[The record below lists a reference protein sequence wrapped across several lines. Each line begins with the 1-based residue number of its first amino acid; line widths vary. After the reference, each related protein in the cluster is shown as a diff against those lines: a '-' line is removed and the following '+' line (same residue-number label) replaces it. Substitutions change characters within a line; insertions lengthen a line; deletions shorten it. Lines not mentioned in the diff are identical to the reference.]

1 MWKGSLSQ
9 SASRTRDTVGR
20 SVVIQALRRLTKSAY
35 NNLVA
40 TSSLQPG
47 QRLELD
53 ITTVAFGGD
62 GIGRV
67 DNFVIFV
74 PFVLE
79 GERVEVEIVEVKKR
93 FATADLVRVI
103 TSSPR
108 RVEPRCP
115 YYMNCAGC
123 QYQHV
128 DYPHQLELK
137 RSQIRDV
144 FERIGKIPNPPI
156 EAVVGSPRP
165 YHYRNKIVV
174 HGPGKPGF
182 WTMRGRSIVPVEQC
196 PISREE
202 INERLAEVS
211 RQDLENVHLTIRSN
225 SAGQVRCY
233 SESRK
238 NASEMLAPPGE
249 VGGASAPVAAVEE
262 IILGKTLHVPLGSFF
277 QVNREVIELALKY
290 ARDIF
295 AASGCKILVDA
306 YCGVGLFAL
315 MLADL
320 AGHVYGIE
328 EDTKAIK
335 AANDNA
341 ERLGLARYDF
351 YPGKTERLL
360 FYTLRQCRL
369 DETCLIFDPPRS
381 GCGKA
386 VLKTLREQKPR
397 KIIYVSCAPPM
408 LARDIK
414 ELLRFGYKLERVT
427 PFDMFP
433 QTAHCEAVAE
443 LTRL

>member
-1 MWKGSLSQ
+1 M
-9 SASRTRDTVGR
+9 T
-20 SVVIQALRRLTKSAY
+20 
-35 NNLVA
+35 
-40 TSSLQPG
+40 TSTLQPG

-67 DNFVIFV
+67 DNFVVFV
-74 PFVLE
+74 PFVVV
-79 GERVEVEIVEVKKR
+79 GERVEVEIVDVKR
-93 FATADLVRVI
+93 RYATADLVRVI
-103 TSSPR
+103 TPSPR

-123 QYQHV
+123 QYQHI

-144 FERIGKIPNPPI
+144 FQRIGKVPDPPI
-156 EAVVGSPRP
+156 ELVVGSPRE

-182 WTMRGRSIVPVEQC
+182 WTMRGRSIVSIEQC
-196 PISREE
+196 PIACEE
-202 INERLAEVS
+202 VNAKLAEVS
-211 RQDLENVHLTIRSN
+211 QQPLENVHLTIRCN
-225 SAGQVRCY
+225 SER
-233 SESRK
+233 
-238 NASEMLAPPGE
+238 E
-249 VGGASAPVAAVEE
+249 VWSYVETRRAVDELDE
-262 IILGKTLHVPLGSFF
+262 VEPTAETPTAQRLIAETILGKSLQVPLGSFF
-277 QVNREVIELALKY
+277 QVNREIIELAL
-290 ARDIF
+290 AHVREIF

-320 AGHVYGIE
+320 AKHVYGIE
-328 EDTKAIK
+328 EDAKAIK
-335 AANDNA
+335 AANENA
-341 ERLGLARYDF
+341 QRLGLEHFDF

-360 FYTLRQCRL
+360 FYTLRQCEPRSQNRGEL
-369 DETCLIFDPPRS
+369 DETCLILDPPRS
-381 GCGKA
+381 GCA
-386 VLKTLREQKPR
+386 PVVLKTLREQKPR
-397 KIIYVSCAPPM
+397 KIIYISCAPPM

-414 ELLRFGYKLERVT
+414 ELLKSGYKLERVT

-443 LTRL
+443 LTRI

>member
-1 MWKGSLSQ
+1 M
-9 SASRTRDTVGR
+9 T
-20 SVVIQALRRLTKSAY
+20 
-35 NNLVA
+35 A
-40 TSSLQPG
+40 TALQPG

-53 ITTVAFGGD
+53 ITTIAFGGD

-67 DNFVIFV
+67 DNFVVFV

-79 GERVEVEIVEVKKR
+79 GERVEVEIVEVKR
-93 FATADLVRVI
+93 RYATADLVRVV
-103 TSSPR
+103 TPSPC

-115 YYMNCAGC
+115 YYMKCAGC

-128 DYPHQLELK
+128 DYMHQLELK

-156 EAVVGSPRP
+156 EPVVGSPRE

-182 WTMRGRSIVPVEQC
+182 WTMRGRSIIAVEQC
-196 PISREE
+196 PIASEE
-202 INERLAEVS
+202 VNAKLAEVS
-211 RQDLENVHLTIRSN
+211 QQALENVHLTIRSN
-225 SAGQVRCY
+225 SGREVWTFIERRGIGASPVHLEENGQVG
-233 SESRK
+233 SLSRF
-238 NASEMLAPPGE
+238 A
-249 VGGASAPVAAVEE
+249 EE
-262 IILGKTLHVPLGSFF
+262 TILGKTLRVPPSSFF
-277 QVNREVIELALKY
+277 QVNRGVIELALEH
-290 ARDIF
+290 ARGAF
-295 AASGCKILVDA
+295 AASGCRILVDA

-320 AGHVYGIE
+320 AEHVYGIE
-328 EDTKAIK
+328 EDAKAIQ

-341 ERLGLARYDF
+341 LRLGLSRYDF

-360 FYTLRQCRL
+360 FYTLRQCNL
-369 DETCLIFDPPRS
+369 DNTCLILDPPRS
-381 GCGKA
+381 GCGKP

-443 LTRL
+443 LTRV

>member
-1 MWKGSLSQ
+1 M
-9 SASRTRDTVGR
+9 TT
-20 SVVIQALRRLTKSAY
+20 SV
-35 NNLVA
+35 
-40 TSSLQPG
+40 LQPG

-53 ITTVAFGGD
+53 IRTIAFGGD

-67 DNFVIFV
+67 DNFVVFV

-93 FATADLVRVI
+93 YATADLVRVI

-115 YYMNCAGC
+115 YYMKCAGC

-128 DYPHQLELK
+128 DYAHQLELK

-182 WTMRGRSIVPVEQC
+182 WTVRGRSIIPVEQC

-202 INERLAEVS
+202 INAKLAEVS
-211 RQDLENVHLTIRSN
+211 QQDLENVHLTIRAN
-225 SAGQVRCY
+225 S
-233 SESRK
+233 E
-238 NASEMLAPPGE
+238 GE
-249 VGGASAPVAAVEE
+249 VRTFVEGQARVGATSRSRPDDPSRPGGRSYEEGSGGITE

-277 QVNREVIELALKY
+277 QVNREVIELALKH
-290 ARDIF
+290 AREIF
-295 AASGCKILVDA
+295 VASGCKILVDA

-328 EDTKAIK
+328 DDTKAIK

-341 ERLGLARYDF
+341 QRLGLTGYDF

-360 FYTLRQCRL
+360 FYTLRQCKL
-369 DETCLIFDPPRS
+369 DETCLILDPPRS

-443 LTRL
+443 LRAPA

>member
-1 MWKGSLSQ
+1 ME
-9 SASRTRDTVGR
+9 TPT
-20 SVVIQALRRLTKSAY
+20 
-35 NNLVA
+35 
-40 TSSLQPG
+40 LQPG

-67 DNFVIFV
+67 DNFVVFV
-74 PFVLE
+74 PFVIE
-79 GERVEVEIVEVKKR
+79 GERVEVEIVEVKR
-93 FATADLVRVI
+93 RYATADLVRVI
-103 TSSPR
+103 TPSPR

-115 YYMNCAGC
+115 YYMTCAGC
-123 QYQHV
+123 QYQHI
-128 DYPHQLELK
+128 DYAHQLELK

-144 FERIGKIPNPPI
+144 FQRIGKIANPPI
-156 EAVVGSPRP
+156 EPVVGSPRD

-182 WTMRGRSIVPVEQC
+182 WTMRGRSIIGIEQC
-196 PISREE
+196 PIAREE
-202 INERLAEVS
+202 VNAKLAEVS
-211 RQDLENVHLTIRSN
+211 QQSLENVHVTIRTN
-225 SAGQVRCY
+225 SEHEVWSYTETRRVNVDPLDAE
-233 SESRK
+233 ES
-238 NASEMLAPPGE
+238 AEPM
-249 VGGASAPVAAVEE
+249 VVETITE
-262 IILGKTLHVPLGSFF
+262 TILGKTLHVPLGSFF
-277 QVNREVIELALKY
+277 QVNREVIELALQY
-290 ARDIF
+290 ARGIF

-320 AGHVYGIE
+320 AEHVYGIE
-328 EDTKAIK
+328 ADAKAIQ

-341 ERLGLARYDF
+341 QRLGLARYDF

-360 FYTLRQCRL
+360 FYTLRQCKL
-369 DETCLIFDPPRS
+369 DETCLILDPPRS
-381 GCGKA
+381 GCGPP

-414 ELLRFGYKLERVT
+414 QLTAQGYRLEQVT

-433 QTAHCEAVAE
+433 QTAHCEAIAE
-443 LTRL
+443 LTLVPAVTAA

>member
-1 MWKGSLSQ
+1 MTANVL
-9 SASRTRDTVGR
+9 
-20 SVVIQALRRLTKSAY
+20 QA
-35 NNLVA
+35 
-40 TSSLQPG
+40 G

-67 DNFVIFV
+67 DNFVVFV

-79 GERVEVEIVEVKKR
+79 GERVEVEIVDVKR
-93 FATADLVRVI
+93 RYAIADLVRVI
-103 TSSPR
+103 TPSPR
-108 RVEPRCP
+108 RVDPRCP
-115 YYMNCAGC
+115 YYAKCAGC
-123 QYQHV
+123 QYQHI
-128 DYPHQLELK
+128 DYAHQLELK
-137 RSQIRDV
+137 RNQIRDV

-182 WTMRGRSIVPVEQC
+182 WTVRGRSIISVDQC
-196 PISREE
+196 PIAREE
-202 INERLAEVS
+202 VNAKLAEAS
-211 RQDLENVHLTIRSN
+211 QQSLENVHLTIRSN
-225 SAGQVRCY
+225 SGREVWTFVERRGIGVSPVHSEEDGQAG
-233 SESRK
+233 SPSHF
-238 NASEMLAPPGE
+238 A
-249 VGGASAPVAAVEE
+249 EE
-262 IILGKTLHVPLGSFF
+262 TILGKTLRVPLGSFF
-277 QVNREVIELALKY
+277 QVNREVIELALEHTRT
-290 ARDIF
+290 AF
-295 AASGCKILVDA
+295 AASRCKILVDA

-315 MLADL
+315 TLADL
-320 AGHVYGIE
+320 AEHVYGIE
-328 EDTKAIK
+328 EDKKAIQ

-360 FYTLRQCRL
+360 FYTLRQCNL
-369 DETCLIFDPPRS
+369 DKTCLILDPPRS
-381 GCGKA
+381 GCGRP
-386 VLKTLREQKPR
+386 VLKTLREQKPH

-414 ELLRFGYKLERVT
+414 ELVASGYKLERVT

-443 LTRL
+443 LTSC